1 MVDLGESQAVGLVGL
16 VDREGLDLLTD
27 LLALQVLLPLLVPME
42 GQSLRDFVL
51 EGFSEE
57 VPLF

>member
-1 MVDLGESQAVGLVGL
+1 MVGL

-27 LLALQVLLPLLVPME
+27 LLAPQVLLPLLVPME

-51 EGFSEE
+51 EGFSE
-57 VPLF
+57 